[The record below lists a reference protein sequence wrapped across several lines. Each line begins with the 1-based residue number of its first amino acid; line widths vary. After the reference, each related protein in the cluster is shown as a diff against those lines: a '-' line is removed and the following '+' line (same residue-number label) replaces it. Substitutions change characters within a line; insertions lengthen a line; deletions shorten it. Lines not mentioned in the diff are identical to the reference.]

1 MQLSDLRLWE
11 ATPKDS
17 PHLLLWDNPQPE
29 QLRQLAWRENAKLVS
44 YRDELLKRIDPQSR
58 FLALHHQ
65 CDRELAAIRA
75 LCNHTPEP
83 IILLQDLDCLTAYLS
98 VQPESPITLFWQS
111 LLNTRHLDR
120 ILWIILPSQVAP
132 PDWHTHR
139 LQRL

>member
-1 MQLSDLRLWE
+1 VQLSDLRLRE
-11 ATPKDS
+11 ANPKDS
-17 PHLLLWDNPQPE
+17 PHLLLWDNPEPD
-29 QLRQLAWRENAKLVS
+29 QLHRLAWREDAKLVS
-44 YRDELLKRIDPQSR
+44 YRDDLLKRIEPQSR

-75 LCNHTPEP
+75 LCDQTTEP
-83 IILLQDLDCLTAYLS
+83 VVLLQDLDCLSAYLS
-98 VQPESPITLFWQS
+98 VQPNSPITLFWQS

-132 PDWHTHR
+132 PDWQKHR

>member
-1 MQLSDLRLWE
+1 MHLSDLRLRE
-11 ATPKDS
+11 ANPKDC
-17 PHLLLWDNPQPE
+17 PHLLLWDNPEPD
-29 QLRQLAWRENAKLVS
+29 QLHRLAWREDAKLVS
-44 YRDELLKRIDPQSR
+44 YRDDLLKRIEPQSR

-75 LCNHTPEP
+75 LCDQTTEP
-83 IILLQDLDCLTAYLS
+83 VVLLQDLDCLIAYLS
-98 VQPESPITLFWQS
+98 VQPNSPITLFWQS

-132 PDWHTHR
+132 PDWQKHR